1 MLDFGYYLMDC
12 MQGMKH
18 IQDNEVDFTLTDI
31 PYGEVNRKDSG
42 LRKLDKGNAD
52 ILSFD
57 IEEFLNEV
65 YRVTKNSICI
75 FCGREQFSFIYQ
87 YFTKQKGTA
96 RPIVCKNQIQ
106 VL

>member
-1 MLDFGYYLMDC
+1 MRLSFKPEARAGGNTAEQSGGEFKACWQGLVRRFAILKGCIMLDFGYYLMDC

-57 IEEFLNEV
+57 IEEFF
-65 YRVTKNSICI
+65 K
-75 FCGREQFSFIYQ
+75 
-87 YFTKQKGTA
+87 
-96 RPIVCKNQIQ
+96 
-106 VL
+106 